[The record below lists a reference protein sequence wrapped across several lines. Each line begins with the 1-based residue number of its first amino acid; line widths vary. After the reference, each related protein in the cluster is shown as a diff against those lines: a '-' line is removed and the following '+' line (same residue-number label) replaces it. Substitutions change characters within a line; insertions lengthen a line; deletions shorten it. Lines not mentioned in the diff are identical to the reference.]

1 MRPLF
6 RDEHRFVRA
15 AGQVRKLPRGSLKKK
30 PVSKAKFPF
39 YFFCSGIIAASLCLV
54 GKAISPGI
62 LMPLSF
68 YLARV
73 VSLMQPNGDHFRS
86 AGRDLRADQL
96 RLFGVR
102 RVGLATERRSEAR
115 SRSRGRA
122 GTLGRFA
129 GALTDNTA
137 RWAARAK
144 AEIAR
149 WSIPRTGGSLT
160 DPLVAA
166 AERSLVILPDTM
178 SRDGSPTRSAPA
190 ALPRRTCVSLPA
202 GTSTAT

>member
-6 RDEHRFVRA
+6 RDEHRFARA
-15 AGQVRKLPRGSLKKK
+15 AGQVRKLPRGSLKKNL
-30 PVSKAKFPF
+30 SQRQNSPF
-39 YFFCSGIIAASLCLV
+39 IFFCSGIIAASLCLV
-54 GKAISPGI
+54 GKAISSGI

-149 WSIPRTGGSLT
+149 WTIPRTGGSLT
-160 DPLVAA
+160 DPLAA

-202 GTSTAT
+202 STSTAT